1 MAIIEVTTAADSG
14 EGSLRAAIASAEAG
28 DTIKFAS
35 SLSNQTIKL
44 NSGELSITK
53 NLTIDGGGAA
63 NLTISGENASRV
75 FDLEKQSNVTLRNL
89 NIANGKTT
97 KEGGGIRVDFGG
109 TITVDNCQFSNNRA
123 GKGGAIHLGLN
134 GKATV
139 LNSRFDSNDGTLA
152 KSPFSAGA
160 IATAGVGVLTVKGC
174 EFTNNKGINGGAL
187 YSIQGEL
194 TVEKSVFRNNSS
206 EHGMGGGAI
215 LADGADPKGNKA
227 IEGGTIAIRDSRFEG
242 NQTKGEGGAI
252 MSWGYN
258 PDEIIIED
266 STFVGNSAKF
276 SEKGVARGGAVRS
289 HGKLTVKNSTFADN
303 TSDNQGGALWLDG
316 PHEINLINSTLSQ
329 NKAIKDAGGAA
340 FISNGE
346 NVPVNIVN
354 TTIVKNDAGRACG
367 AIWFG
372 HKNKPVKLTN
382 SIVAHNTSATRLQ
395 QQVVFQLQDGGG
407 NIEYSEDE
415 IANQVVAGSKKV
427 DPLVGDLQ
435 NIDGHLVHKLASNS
449 PAINAGKK
457 GTGIP
462 TIDQLGVE
470 RDGTPDAGAFEVV
483 SSKPAEVLSSNST
496 QPSTSSGQNQSNP
509 NSTSTV
515 MGTSLIKGDER
526 NDNLKGSE
534 SNEKLVGNNGG
545 DTINGNGGNDVLL
558 GGNDNDFLNGGNG
571 QDILIGGNGK
581 DVLIGGAGKDKFSYE
596 NFSQRGDTVFY
607 FEPTK
612 DVIDISKVLNG
623 STSSSRK
630 SFQEYVQLKQVGSDT
645 VVNVDVDGSLNRN
658 NFQELLKLKNVTA
671 SSLTENNFVL

>member
-35 SLSNQTIKL
+35 NLSNQTIKL
-44 NSGELSITK
+44 SSGDLKIMK
-53 NLTIDGGGAA
+53 DLTIDGAGAT

-75 FDLEKQSNVTLRNL
+75 FDVTRKIKVAFKNL

-97 KEGGGIRVDFGG
+97 EAGGAINVDYDTNI
-109 TITVDNCQFSNNRA
+109 TIENCQFKNNKA
-123 GKGGAIHLGLN
+123 GIGGAVRLGYN
-134 GKATV
+134 VEATV
-139 LNSRFDSNDGTLA
+139 QNSKFDGNDGTLA
-152 KSPFSAGA
+152 KSNFSAGA
-160 IATAGVGVLTVKGC
+160 IATNGGGELTIKGS
-174 EFTNNKGINGGAL
+174 EFTNNKGVNGGAVYKL
-187 YSIQGEL
+187 MGDLS
-194 TVEKSVFRNNSS
+194 VENSSFLNNSS
-206 EHGMGGGAI
+206 KGGLGGGAI
-215 LADGADPKGNKA
+215 LIDGANQSGPSST
-227 IEGGTIAIRDSRFEG
+227 EGGQISIRGSHFEG
-242 NQTKGEGGAI
+242 NETEGEGGAI
-252 MSWGYN
+252 MSWGYGL
-258 PDEIIIED
+258 DKMLVED
-266 STFVGNSAKF
+266 TTIVGNSAKTG
-276 SEKGVARGGAVRS
+276 EIKGRGGALRV
-289 HGKLTVKNSTFADN
+289 HGELTLRNVSIANN
-303 TSDNQGGALWLDG
+303 TADNQGGGLWSDG
-316 PHEINLINSTLSQ
+316 QQPVEISNSTFSG
-329 NKAIKDAGGAA
+329 NKAIGDAGGAM
-340 FISNGE
+340 ILNSHE
-346 NVPVNIVN
+346 NAPVNIVN
-354 TTIVKNDAGRACG
+354 TTIVKNDAGRASG

-382 SIVAHNTSATRLQ
+382 SIVAHNTSGTRLQ
-395 QQVVFQLQDGGG
+395 QQVVFELQDGGG
-407 NIEYSEDE
+407 NIEWSDDK

-449 PAINAGKK
+449 PAINVGKK

-470 RDGTPDAGAFEVV
+470 RDGTPDAGAFEVA

-558 GGNDNDFLNGGNG
+558 GGNDNDFLSGGTG

-623 STSSSRK
+623 STSSNRK

-645 VVNVDVDGSLNRN
+645 VVSVDVDGSLNRN
-658 NFQELLKLKNVTA
+658 NFQELLKLKNFTA
-671 SSLTENNFVL
+671 NNLTENNFVL